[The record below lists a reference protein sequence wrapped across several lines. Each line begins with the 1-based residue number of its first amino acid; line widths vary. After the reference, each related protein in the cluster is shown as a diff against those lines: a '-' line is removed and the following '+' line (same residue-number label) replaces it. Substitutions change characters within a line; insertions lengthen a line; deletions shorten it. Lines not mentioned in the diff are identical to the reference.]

1 MLGSIIKEYNLP
13 EGLSKETEEKIL
25 PPIIKQT
32 TFKSPKG
39 YSGTIYTDD
48 HQTPVWFKT
57 KDSELIPT
65 VYTLW
70 AAPFIL
76 PIVHTHPHVIEV
88 LEGGADL
95 MLPGSVPPFL
105 SEIKK
110 GSIVAIADTQ
120 DPLTCWAVGRS
131 NLNLGQIQKVVGTT
145 GVAVD
150 VYHSHDDMLFRI
162 AKSKIKPPKEPSL
175 EIKFKEEVIE
185 QQNGEQEQPEQKV
198 TDQVEEETSIE
209 QSTINGA
216 EEQNNGPETQ
226 PETPTETEQAKDDV
240 NELANVVDTLTV
252 EDVDHFFK
260 RSLLQTLT
268 QDGIKLPMT
277 SSEFMNHIIKNLASD
292 FEQIQI
298 KKTSWK
304 KSAKF
309 LKAMEKDKFLKLKG
323 KGDDLTVV
331 SSATKE
337 NNEELKN
344 FVPYKVKK
352 SKPTNAPTTNSK
364 AQNNNNTLIAHKL
377 YKPTNPLRP
386 IFNDLNLV
394 YADYFETNEVKEIL
408 NKYIAKNGLVNEK
421 NKKQILLDDNLSC
434 LVKNNETTLG
444 RDKILTPFLS
454 KFTEYYMLENPAL
467 PVEDQ
472 IHQEPVRGSIP
483 QVKIITET
491 KIGRKVVTRT
501 FNFEPFGINA
511 DELSS
516 ELKVKCSGSSTIGQ
530 NVQNPKLTEVT
541 VQGPHSKIVIE
552 LLTKKYGL
560 NSNWISFDDKSKPKK
575 KRS

>member
-1 MLGSIIKEYNLP
+1 MFGSIAKEYDLP

-25 PPIIKQT
+25 PSIIKQT

-39 YSGTIYTDD
+39 YSGTIYTDE
-48 HQTPVWFKT
+48 HQTPLWFKT

-70 AAPFIL
+70 NAPFIL
-76 PIVHTHPHVIEV
+76 PIIHTHPHVIEV

-95 MLPGSVPPFL
+95 MLPGTAPPFP
-105 SEIKK
+105 EKVKK
-110 GSIVAIADTQ
+110 GSIVAVADTKN
-120 DPLTCWAVGRS
+120 PMIVKAVGRS
-131 NLNLGQIQKVVGTT
+131 ALNLGQITKVIGTT

-150 VYHSHDDMLFRI
+150 VYHTNDDMLFQI
-162 AKSKIKPPKEPSL
+162 AKLKIKPPTEPSMEL
-175 EIKFKEEVIE
+175 KFKEDANAVEPNPE
-185 QQNGEQEQPEQKV
+185 HKDGEYGNEPSSATEEPSGPQTEEQK
-198 TDQVEEETSIE
+198 
-209 QSTINGA
+209 
-216 EEQNNGPETQ
+216 PET
-226 PETPTETEQAKDDV
+226 ESENKIDNDI
-240 NELANVVDTLTV
+240 NELANVVDSLTV

-268 QDGIKLPMT
+268 QSNIKPPLPT
-277 SSEFMNHIIKNLASD
+277 SIFMNYIIENLASD
-292 FEQIQI
+292 FEQIQM

-309 LKAMEKDKFLKLKG
+309 LKAMEKQGLLKLKG

-331 SSATKE
+331 SIASKE
-337 NNEELKN
+337 NNDELKN

-352 SKPTNAPTTNSK
+352 SKPQGAKPVSKTNDNT
-364 AQNNNNTLIAHKL
+364 TLIAHKF
-377 YKPTNPLRP
+377 YKPNTPLKP
-386 IFNDLNLV
+386 IFTDLNIV
-394 YADYFETNEVKEIL
+394 SANMFTANEVKEIL
-408 NKYIAKNGLVNEK
+408 NKYIAKHGLVHEK
-421 NKKQILLDDNLSC
+421 NKKFVLMDDNLSNIIPGD
-434 LVKNNETTLG
+434 KMQG
-444 RDKILTPFLS
+444 RDKLLTPFLN
-454 KFTEYYMLENPAL
+454 KFTEYYQLENPKL
-467 PVEDQ
+467 PLEDQ
-472 IHQEPVRGSIP
+472 LHQVPVRGQVP

-501 FNFEPFGINA
+501 FNFEAFGINA
-511 DELSS
+511 ETLAS
-516 ELKVKCSGSSTIGQ
+516 ELRTKCSGSSTIGQ

-560 NSNWISFDDKSKPKK
+560 SPTWISFDDKSKPKK